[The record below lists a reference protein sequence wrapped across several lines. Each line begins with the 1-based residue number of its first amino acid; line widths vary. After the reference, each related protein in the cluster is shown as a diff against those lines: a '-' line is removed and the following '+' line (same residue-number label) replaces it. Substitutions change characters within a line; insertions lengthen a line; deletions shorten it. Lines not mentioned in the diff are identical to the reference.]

1 LKQWLLPA
9 CAFVACLFAAAALA
23 QQETRIS
30 GVVRDLNTHREISN
44 VNIFVKETQKGT
56 VSDFAGRYELRVGAA
71 GQKTI
76 VVFQHIA
83 YEPREIPL
91 DSVAA
96 MRHVFLQPRV
106 ITLRGITVE
115 DENARRLE
123 IAKDLPQTVSLVEA
137 KNFEIRG
144 YVDAGDLLRTDHS
157 VQVEEELS
165 GRKTIAIRGGNA
177 DEVVVLYNGV
187 KMNNNFDNVFDLALI
202 DLEDVDRFEVIK
214 GSNTALYGPE
224 AFAGVINIV
233 PKVQHDYNIRFQQ
246 RLGTYRSGNWGLHLN
261 PSSLFQRN
269 PRLNASYSFK
279 RGGAKRNFIGVD
291 DPGSGLTNASM
302 HHTANLV
309 YNFPADEEGRPPNT
323 LGAMYINSSLEYDSH
338 RKFEANGRREDEDE
352 GLNNSNQMLSLHYN
366 GNISRLKNLD
376 LAFSLRRLD
385 EEQTLD
391 ITSIANI
398 PSASVFGFLHRDIDD
413 RSFHAALEKSVRSD
427 KLDLLFA
434 YQFQRATLDFT
445 DVRRGFD
452 EQARGPE
459 SGELERN
466 HHGLVAITKWRT
478 ATPSELLQTVDV
490 DFSLRYDMV
499 RDKQDLLLRGASG
512 ARSVKDN
519 DWQKAMFKFS
529 MNFAGVR
536 DNLSFNTFLKF
547 GTNTKFPTLF
557 QQISVPDSSA
567 PDRNRPN
574 LAPEGN
580 RSLEL
585 GLTLTKEINEH
596 PAIYGWGLAGNFFQ
610 NHYDNKFRVFSTFG
624 VPVAFY
630 DNVADA
636 RISGFEAKPS
646 LYMYR
651 KKITLEIGLARYF
664 ISEKAAFPF
673 KSDFKRTLNLIVDH
687 AGYSFQLHWF
697 TEGEQVGNVRRQG
710 SDLTRITQNDFD
722 TILLPGHTNL
732 DLHLSKTFE
741 IGRLKLFCNASGR
754 NLLNGDDVVLQGL
767 ALRDRRYYVTLG
779 AQY

>member
-1 LKQWLLPA
+1 MSHPILKQWLLPA
-9 CAFVACLFAAAALA
+9 CAFIACLFATAALA

-44 VNIFVKETQKGT
+44 VNVFVKGTPKGT
-56 VSDFAGRYELRVGAA
+56 VSDFAGRYELRVDAT

-76 VVFQHIA
+76 AVFQHIA
-83 YEPREIPL
+83 YEPREISL

-96 MRHVFLQPRV
+96 MRHIFLQPRV
-106 ITLRGITVE
+106 ITLRGVTVE

-165 GRKTIAIRGGNA
+165 GRKTITIRGGNA

-187 KMNNNFDNVFDLALI
+187 KMNNTFDNVFDLALI

-214 GSNTALYGPE
+214 GSNTTLYGPE
-224 AFAGVINIV
+224 AFSGVINIV

-261 PSSLFQRN
+261 PSSLFQSN
-269 PRLNASYSFK
+269 PRLNASYSLK
-279 RGGAKRNFIGVD
+279 RGGAKRDFVDAD
-291 DPGSGLTNASM
+291 DPASGLVNTSL

-309 YNFPADEEGRPPNT
+309 YNFPVSEEGRPANT
-323 LGAMYINSSLEYDSH
+323 LGAMYINSSLEYDS
-338 RKFEANGRREDEDE
+338 RREDED
-352 GLNNSNQMLSLHYN
+352 GSLDNLNQMLSLHYN
-366 GNISRLKNLD
+366 GNIAALKNLD

-385 EEQTLD
+385 EAQTLD
-391 ITSIANI
+391 VTRIEDI
-398 PSASVFGFLHRDIDD
+398 PSASLIGFLHRDIDD
-413 RSFHAALEKSVRSD
+413 RSFHTAIEKSVKS
-427 KLDLLFA
+427 KKMDLLFA
-434 YQFQRATLDFT
+434 YQFQRARLDFT

-459 SGELERN
+459 SGELQRN
-466 HHGLVAITKWRT
+466 HHGLVAIAKWRT
-478 ATPSELLQTVDV
+478 VTPSEFLQTVDL
-490 DFSLRYDMV
+490 DFSV
-499 RDKQDLLLRGASG
+499 RHDIVHDEQDLLLRGAS
-512 ARSVKDN
+512 AAKFVKEN
-519 DWQKAMFKFS
+519 DWQKTMFKFS

-536 DNLSFNTFLKF
+536 NDLSFNTFLKF

-567 PDRNRPN
+567 PDRSRPN
-574 LAPEGN
+574 LAPERN
-580 RSLEL
+580 RSVEI
-585 GLTLTKEINEH
+585 GLTLTREIKVH
-596 PAIYGWGLAGNFFQ
+596 PVIYGWGLSGNFFQ
-610 NHYDNKFRVFSTFG
+610 NHYDNKFRVFSTYG

-630 DNVADA
+630 DNVSDA

-646 LYMYR
+646 LYLYR
-651 KKITLEIGLARYF
+651 KKVTLEVGLARYF

-673 KSDFKRTLNLIVDH
+673 KSDFKRTFNFIVDH

-697 TEGEQVGNVRRQG
+697 NEGEQEGNVRRQG
-710 SDLTRITQNDFD
+710 ADLTQITRNDFD
-722 TILLPGHTNL
+722 AILLPGYSNL

-741 IGRLKLFCNASGR
+741 IGKLKLFCNASGR
-754 NLLNGDDVVLQGL
+754 NLLNSDDVVLQGL